1 MHPRTLNEPTAA
13 RVFKENPRQFAIGF
27 HLLQIMPKVFES
39 VRRPARL
46 ALFAAV
52 AIGTAFPVAI
62 SAQAKLSAD
71 EIKSLAVVQMAIGA
85 VRDSVDKE
93 LAMLRNKT
101 VSMQKELREK
111 MRTEVGAIL
120 TRASM
125 SDSVYQRRRFV
136 ISTDS
141 ASRNAFD
148 AAVVV
153 LSGQPLPGAVA
164 AVPIPAPTMAVPA
177 NAMGNHIGH
186 VVNSFS
192 DTPDKTGFLTMAMNE
207 VRTAQQHAALAMR
220 APTNLAMMK
229 LHAGHIINALDP
241 TIVTAGPGKQ
251 YGVKKA
257 ATNMATHIEMA
268 GKAEGS
274 NSNALAQSTLVA
286 AAARSTVARANEV
299 IALAQK
305 IQAATDAQSAAA
317 LLAQIVPLCDQLIA
331 GFDANKDGKID
342 VAAPEGGL
350 LQAQQHIALMLAPE
364 KMP

>member
-1 MHPRTLNEPTAA
+1 
-13 RVFKENPRQFAIGF
+13 
-27 HLLQIMPKVFES
+27 MPKVFNS
-39 VRRPARL
+39 VLHAARL
-46 ALFAAV
+46 ALLAAIS
-52 AIGTAFPVAI
+52 IGAAFPVAI
-62 SAQAKLSAD
+62 SAQAKLSTE
-71 EIKSLAVVQMAIGA
+71 EIKSLAVVQLAIGA
-85 VRDSVDKE
+85 VQDSVDKE
-93 LAMLRNKT
+93 LAMPRNKT
-101 VSMQKELREK
+101 LSMQKELREK

-141 ASRNAFD
+141 ASRKAFD
-148 AAVVV
+148 AAVVL
-153 LSGQPLPGAVA
+153 LSGQPLPGHVA
-164 AVPIPAPTMAVPA
+164 AVAIPAPTMVVPA

-186 VVNSFS
+186 VVNSFN
-192 DTPDKTGFLTMAMNE
+192 DTPDKTGFLAIATSE
-207 VRTAQQHAALAMR
+207 SKVAQQHAALAMR
-220 APTNLAMMK
+220 APTNLDMMK

-257 ATNMATHIEMA
+257 ATNMATHVEMA

-274 NSNALAQSTLVA
+274 NPNALAQSTLVA
-286 AAARSTVARANEV
+286 AAARSTVARADEI

-305 IQAATDAQSAAA
+305 IQAATDAPSAAA
-317 LLAQIVPLCDQLIA
+317 LLAQVVPLCDQLIS

-350 LQAQQHIALMLAPE
+350 LQAQQHVALMLAPE
-364 KMP
+364 KKQ